1 MATNVHFSQAVQT
14 EQNLIEDLVVE
25 SLRMYGHNVYYLPR
39 KIINE
44 DTILGDAANSSFEDA
59 YEVEMYLEGV
69 EGFEGEGD
77 LYSKFGI
84 EIRDTANFVISRRSW
99 ERFVSLDINLATG
112 LRPNEGDLIYFPLSK
127 SLFEIKFVEHE
138 NPFYQLGKLF
148 VFKMTCDL
156 FEYSGET
163 FDTEVPALDTDLEL
177 AQAQAIEFT
186 LSDNTA
192 RRAFVQGETVSQLL
206 TTSGIVATGIVS
218 AWSETTNKLTVSQ
231 IKTTDTGDPATYNS
245 FLTTDI
251 TEGYIEMEASSEGNR
266 IILQGAGQDGYFLDF
281 ESGTAGIEF
290 PSTITDGLTGTDNL
304 IQETLADGF
313 LLESGTATDT
323 TAYDTIILEDSLISR
338 RTLVSIAAEQTLPT
352 DPGAFNVELETDA
365 DGIIDFSEGNPF
377 GEAT

>member
-1 MATNVHFSQAVQT
+1 MATNVFFSQAVKS
-14 EQNLIEDLVVE
+14 EQNLVEDLVVE

-84 EIRDTANFVISRRSW
+84 EIRDTATFVISRRSW

-156 FEYSGET
+156 FEYSGEK
-163 FDTEVPALDTDLEL
+163 FDTEVVALDTDLEL

-192 RRAFVQGETVSQLL
+192 RRAFVQGEAVSQLL
-206 TTSGIVATGIVS
+206 TSTILATGIVS
-218 AWSETTNKLTVSQ
+218 AWSEGTNKLTVSQ

-245 FLTTDI
+245 FLTTDV
-251 TEGYIEMEASSEGNR
+251 TEGYVEMEASSEGDR
-266 IILQGAGQDGYFLDF
+266 IILQGTGQDGYFVDF
-281 ESGTAGIEF
+281 ESGTAPIEF
-290 PSTITDGLTGTDNL
+290 PSIITDGLTGTDN
-304 IQETLADGF
+304 IVQETPADAF

-323 TAYDTIILEDSLISR
+323 TAYDTLILEDSLISR
-338 RTLVSIAAEQTLPT
+338 RSLVSIAAEQTLPT
-352 DPGAFNVELETDA
+352 DPGAFNIELETDA